1 MAESVDIL
9 QGTLDMLILKA
20 ASLGRLHGYGI
31 LLRIQQI
38 SGDALQIPQG
48 SIYPALYRLEA
59 GGFIKAEWG
68 ESENSRRSK
77 YYELT
82 KSGRAKLKQET
93 AYWERLT
100 RAIGQV
106 LKTTEA

>member
-1 MAESVDIL
+1 
-9 QGTLDMLILKA
+9 
-20 ASLGRLHGYGI
+20 
-31 LLRIQQI
+31 
-38 SGDALQIPQG
+38 
-48 SIYPALYRLEA
+48 LEA

-77 YYELT
+77 YYHLT
-82 KSGRAKLKQET
+82 KSGRARLREET

-106 LKTTEA
+106 LKTTEV